1 MSKCLTYGSNASL
14 VAVLVTV
21 LFSRCLSE
29 DEQEVW
35 GNMLLLVGQVL
46 VVIAT
51 IDSVGDNKSCYN
63 HHFGRDFGG
72 YEGPSIS

>member
-21 LFSRCLSE
+21 LFSRCLSG
-29 DEQEVW
+29 DEQQVW

-51 IDSVGDNKSCYN
+51 IDSLEDNKCCYN
-63 HHFGRDFGG
+63 SPFGRDFD
-72 YEGPSIS
+72 